1 MFELCIVFD
10 CTIIFSI
17 DMPSVFAQSIVNDKK
32 AGLAKR
38 CKRDLLYGFYDNVRR
53 YNPLSRLSFVA
64 HKHADAKMGEFQWL
78 SNPPN

>member
-1 MFELCIVFD
+1 MYTLHTLYTLIITVVFMFELCIVFD

-38 CKRDLLYGFYDNVRR
+38 CKRDLLYGFYDNVRQ
-53 YNPLSRLSFVA
+53 YNPL
-64 HKHADAKMGEFQWL
+64 K
-78 SNPPN
+78 

>member
-10 CTIIFSI
+10 CTIIFYI

-38 CKRDLLYGFYDNVRR
+38 CKRDLLYGFYDNVRQ
-53 YNPLSRLSFVA
+53 YNPL
-64 HKHADAKMGEFQWL
+64 K
-78 SNPPN
+78 